1 MNVNMNSNNMIMNQ
15 LNQVQNSNLI
25 VNKQPS
31 VVDNNTF
38 LNLLTMMADK
48 NVTNVPITTD
58 STDTNN
64 SVMQLLAGSDG
75 INNYLDLLDT
85 NNISQVNTNIE
96 DFMAESDDNKKLE
109 VDKLIEGAYMQQAYL
124 NFIAPDIAGI
134 QVGQDKTTEL
144 VNGSFETYKPLLNY
158 DKIPSTNQVLPESNL
173 NVKNGEVKTE
183 KPVLSPQAEKL
194 ISDIESKR
202 EKLINDINSNVE
214 ILMGNKTI
222 NSDQNKI
229 IQLSDESTQIKSQVL
244 NQVSDK
250 IVVMTEESLEEG
262 NIVKQVTMELNPKEL
277 GKVDIK
283 MTIVNGKI
291 TVEVKALNEETQ
303 KMIASNADELLNI
316 LTKTSEKVSI
326 IVKSNDSSYENQ
338 LLNNHDKEIHNNGE
352 NYQEDQN
359 LDQDNKKRN
368 YYYYDEDNKNSDDD
382 GKFSELINL
391 RSIKLDL

>member
-1 MNVNMNSNNMIMNQ
+1 MNVNMNLNNMMM
-15 LNQVQNSNLI
+15 NQVQNNNLI

-31 VVDNNTF
+31 VMDNNTF
-38 LNLLTMMADK
+38 LNLLTMMADN
-48 NVTNVPITTD
+48 NVTNAPITTD

-64 SVMQLLAGSDG
+64 SFMQLLAGSDG
-75 INNYLDLLDT
+75 MNNYLDLLNT

-96 DFMAESDDNKKLE
+96 DFMAESDENEQSE
-109 VDKLIEGAYMQQAYL
+109 VDKLIEGVYMQQAYL
-124 NFIAPDIAGI
+124 NFITPDIAGV
-134 QVGQDKTTEL
+134 QVGQDNSTEL

-158 DKIPSTNQVLPESNL
+158 NKLPSLNQDLPQNKL
-173 NVKNGEVKTE
+173 NVNNGEVKIE

-202 EKLINDINSNVE
+202 DKLIKDINSNIE
-214 ILMGNKTI
+214 MLLGNKTI

-250 IVVMTEESLEEG
+250 IVVMTEEILDEG
-262 NIVKQVTMELNPKEL
+262 NAVKQVTMELNPKEL

-283 MTIVNGKI
+283 MTIVDGKV
-291 TVEVKALNEETQ
+291 TVEVKAQNEETQ

-326 IVKSNDSSYENQ
+326 VVKSNDSSYDNH
-338 LLNNHDKEIHNNGE
+338 LINSHDKEIQNNGE
-352 NYQEDQN
+352 NYHEDQN
-359 LDQDNKKRN
+359 LDQDNRKRN
-368 YYYYDEDNKNSDDD
+368 YYFYDEDNKNSDDD

-391 RSIKLDL
+391 RSIKLNL

>member
-1 MNVNMNSNNMIMNQ
+1 MNVNMNLNNMMM
-15 LNQVQNSNLI
+15 NQVQNNNLI

-31 VVDNNTF
+31 VMDNNTF
-38 LNLLTMMADK
+38 LNLLTMMADN
-48 NVTNVPITTD
+48 NVTNAPITTD

-64 SVMQLLAGSDG
+64 SFMQLLAGSDG
-75 INNYLDLLDT
+75 MNNYLDLLNT

-96 DFMAESDDNKKLE
+96 DFMAESDENEQSE
-109 VDKLIEGAYMQQAYL
+109 VDKLIEGVYMQQAYL
-124 NFIAPDIAGI
+124 NFITPDIAGV
-134 QVGQDKTTEL
+134 QVGQDNSTEL

-158 DKIPSTNQVLPESNL
+158 NKLPSLNQDLPQNKL
-173 NVKNGEVKTE
+173 NVNNGEVKIE

-202 EKLINDINSNVE
+202 DKLIKDINSNIE
-214 ILMGNKTI
+214 MLLGNKTI

-250 IVVMTEESLEEG
+250 IVVMTEEILDEG
-262 NIVKQVTMELNPKEL
+262 NAVKQVTMELNPKEL

-283 MTIVNGKI
+283 MTIVDGKV
-291 TVEVKALNEETQ
+291 TVEVKAQNEETQ

-326 IVKSNDSSYENQ
+326 VVKSNDSSY
-338 LLNNHDKEIHNNGE
+338 NNHLINSHDKEIQNNGE
-352 NYQEDQN
+352 NYHEDQN
-359 LDQDNKKRN
+359 LDQDNRKRN
-368 YYYYDEDNKNSDDD
+368 YYFYDEDNKNSDDD

-391 RSIKLDL
+391 RSIKLNL

>member
-1 MNVNMNSNNMIMNQ
+1 MNVNMNLNNMMM
-15 LNQVQNSNLI
+15 NQVQNNNLI
-25 VNKQPS
+25 VNKQTS
-31 VVDNNTF
+31 VMDNNTF
-38 LNLLTMMADK
+38 LNLLTMMADN
-48 NVTNVPITTD
+48 NVTNAPITTD

-64 SVMQLLAGSDG
+64 SFMQLLAGSDG
-75 INNYLDLLDT
+75 MNNYLDLLNT

-96 DFMAESDDNKKLE
+96 DFMAESDENEQSE
-109 VDKLIEGAYMQQAYL
+109 VDKLIEGVYMQQAYL
-124 NFIAPDIAGI
+124 NFITPDIAGV
-134 QVGQDKTTEL
+134 QVGQDNSTEL

-158 DKIPSTNQVLPESNL
+158 NKLPSLNQDLPQNKL
-173 NVKNGEVKTE
+173 NVNNGEVKIE

-202 EKLINDINSNVE
+202 DKLIKDINSNIE
-214 ILMGNKTI
+214 MLLGNKTI

-250 IVVMTEESLEEG
+250 IVVMTEEILDEG
-262 NIVKQVTMELNPKEL
+262 NAVKQVTMELNPKEL

-283 MTIVNGKI
+283 MTIVDGKV
-291 TVEVKALNEETQ
+291 TVEVKAQNEETQ

-326 IVKSNDSSYENQ
+326 VVKSNDSSYDNH
-338 LLNNHDKEIHNNGE
+338 LINSHDKEIQNNGE
-352 NYQEDQN
+352 NYHEDQN
-359 LDQDNKKRN
+359 LDQDNRKRN
-368 YYYYDEDNKNSDDD
+368 YYFYDEDNKNSDDD

-391 RSIKLDL
+391 RSIKLNL